1 MTYDA
6 TTKTCKCPTG
16 VTDCIDADVKK
27 AALVTKFGVTL
38 DSSRASV
45 KFYNMGA
52 TSDSA
57 TVQSLAFLDNLIDV
71 AAECRSYGRA
81 VQVGRPRV
89 DRACSG
95 V

>member
-1 MTYDA
+1 MGTSVSP
-6 TTKTCKCPTG
+6 CPTG

-45 KFYNMGA
+45 KFSNMGA
-52 TSDSA
+52 DSDSA
-57 TVQSLAFLDNLIDV
+57 TVQSLAFLNNLIDV

-81 VQVGRPRV
+81 VRV
-89 DRACSG
+89 HPTLTVLVPACKAQI
-95 V
+95 